1 MDYRMYTANVGA
13 NEEVV
18 SLIKESLKQTDNI
31 TSVTPFRFIGFEG
44 DTGTQFYLNG
54 STNPMEIP
62 SCGYFITPFDGERCM
77 PIYSLKFAQSF
88 TGSIYYIL

>member
-44 DTGTQFYLNG
+44 DTGT
-54 STNPMEIP
+54 
-62 SCGYFITPFDGERCM
+62 
-77 PIYSLKFAQSF
+77 
-88 TGSIYYIL
+88 